1 MHWYRLDFGLKR
13 LQLSINQNE
22 LSEKYA
28 HRVEVYPE
36 LKFDSQ
42 S

>member
-1 MHWYRLDFGLKR
+1 MHWYRLDFGLKHF
-13 LQLSINQNE
+13 QLIINQNE

-28 HRVEVYPE
+28 DRVELYPE